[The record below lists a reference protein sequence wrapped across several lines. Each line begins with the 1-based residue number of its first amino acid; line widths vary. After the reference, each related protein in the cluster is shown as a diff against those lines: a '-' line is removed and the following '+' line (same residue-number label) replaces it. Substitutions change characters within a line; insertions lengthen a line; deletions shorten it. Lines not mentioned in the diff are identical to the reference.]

1 MDAISLGPFAI
12 SGARLQAL
20 IAFAAFLISAEAWAR
35 LKTARLS
42 AGTFSLS
49 AFSAWAWQSV
59 IVILLAARLA
69 FVMQHLA
76 VYLREPWTIFYIW
89 QGGFAPLWGIAV
101 GLLYSL
107 WHFRKEWSVL
117 TLALLPMALG
127 LGMWLLPNFLQMVT
141 QSSSTSTL
149 PSNLPALTLLKPNGT
164 EVNLADYR
172 GQPVVINLWATWCAP
187 CRREMP
193 LLLDSL
199 IAYPHIHFIFINQG
213 ENVPTVQN
221 YMRREGFVLP
231 KLLLDGASQMS
242 RSYRAVGLPTTLFF
256 DAEGNYVEQHMGE
269 LSRAMLQ
276 YYLKQLE

>member
-35 LKTARLS
+35 LKTGQLS
-42 AGTFSLS
+42 ASKLS
-49 AFSAWAWQSV
+49 VNAFSMWAWQSV
-59 IVILLAARLA
+59 LIILLAARLA
-69 FVMQHLA
+69 FVRQHLA
-76 VYLREPWTIFYIW
+76 LYLHEPWTIFYIW
-89 QGGFAPLWGIAV
+89 QGGFVPLWGIVV

-107 WHFRKEWSVL
+107 WHFRKELPVL
-117 TLALLPMALG
+117 TLALLPIAIG
-127 LGMWLLPNFLQMVT
+127 LGMWLLPPFLQMVT
-141 QSSSTSTL
+141 QSSSSSHL
-149 PSNLPALTLLKPNGT
+149 PSNLPTLTLLKPNGT
-164 EVNLADYR
+164 EVSLADYR
-172 GQPVVINLWATWCAP
+172 GQPIVVNLWATWCGP

-199 IAYPHIHFIFINQG
+199 IDYPHIQFIFINQG
-213 ENVPTVQN
+213 ENAPTVQN

-231 KLLLDGASQMS
+231 KLLLDGASQMA

-269 LSRAMLQ
+269 LSRAMLRH
-276 YYLKQLE
+276 YLKQLE